1 MTDITW
7 IIGIAV
13 KILAVIVSAILIP
26 YIKSKLGETK
36 LTNISKWLD
45 FAVNAAEEAARTGL
59 IDKAAKYSYAVE
71 LLNKNGITFDAETTQ
86 ALIDSTCYELFN
98 QFKADAAK

>member
-1 MTDITW
+1 MTDITE
-7 IIGIAV
+7 IIGIVV

-26 YIKSKLGETK
+26 YIKSKLGEAK
-36 LTNISKWLD
+36 LTNISKWLE
-45 FAVNAAEEAARTGL
+45 FAVNAAEEADRKGL
-59 IDKAAKYSYAVE
+59 IDKAAKYNYAVA

-98 QFKADAAK
+98 QFKADSVK